1 MSLHQGGRGGWGQ
14 ILVPSCLWLAHRVVT
29 SLTRGPAQLHAQPG
43 LCLICSDHRANVLN
57 KVSAWVSHYSSGF
70 YVTYRGVM
78 VYFAWVTKLIQ
89 EKHFCYVVSLEKK
102 NTEKKKEE
110 TCGPE
115 QWDLDEK
122 VPLDTREIMKKNV
135 VNLVF
140 FFLAGKGKKGSTRRR
155 KKNHYTFTK
164 QLQCL

>member
-1 MSLHQGGRGGWGQ
+1 
-14 ILVPSCLWLAHRVVT
+14 
-29 SLTRGPAQLHAQPG
+29 
-43 LCLICSDHRANVLN
+43 
-57 KVSAWVSHYSSGF
+57 
-70 YVTYRGVM
+70 M

-110 TCGPE
+110 TYGPE

-135 VNLVF
+135 VNFF
-140 FFLAGKGKKGSTRRR
+140 FFLAGEGKKVSRRRSR
-155 KKNHYTFTK
+155 KKNATLSLKSCSASNNVPYVI
-164 QLQCL
+164 

>member
-1 MSLHQGGRGGWGQ
+1 
-14 ILVPSCLWLAHRVVT
+14 
-29 SLTRGPAQLHAQPG
+29 
-43 LCLICSDHRANVLN
+43 
-57 KVSAWVSHYSSGF
+57 
-70 YVTYRGVM
+70 M

-110 TCGPE
+110 TYGPE

-135 VNLVF
+135 VNF
-140 FFLAGKGKKGSTRRR
+140 FFFWQGRVKKYQDEEVE
-155 KKNHYTFTK
+155 KKTLHFH
-164 QLQCL
+164 